1 MPIETNPCPE
11 ADFTTID
18 TSINI
23 FLSTSAGLYYTYN
36 ALHHNGNYHLSEQ
49 IARYRKE
56 SYEKTN
62 QQGRIMPSYLRQ
74 VRNISRFQRIAT
86 VFARHGFGNAI
97 EYLNLDRILSLPRS
111 LFRQPAPVPR
121 STAERFRSSLEELG
135 PTFVKLG
142 QVLSTRPD
150 MLPPEFIQEL
160 NKLTDSVTPL
170 PWETMR
176 AVYMEDTGQ
185 DPQEIF
191 SEIETEPLGSASL
204 AQVHA
209 ARLPD
214 GREVV
219 LKIQRPD
226 LEKIIKP
233 DLEILED
240 ISRLVQHTP
249 LGEIY
254 RPHEFVSEFAL
265 TLRTELDYYREG
277 RNADRFRE
285 NFAGDSALY
294 IPEIFW
300 QYTTRRVLVMERISG
315 LRLDD
320 IAAIDA
326 QNIDRHQI
334 ALNASRMIL
343 KEILEDGFFHADPHA
358 GNLLVMTDGRIGAMD
373 FGMVG
378 QLSHTEKLNLAHL
391 FNHAVQMDERGVVET
406 LLRMGAAR
414 DHLNR
419 QELEREVS
427 RLLRDYSGVPL
438 KEIRAQDLIDKILP
452 ITYKHKLFMPG
463 SYYLL
468 LKTLTMMEGLGARLD
483 PEFDIFV
490 VAKSF
495 LGKLTAQI
503 WHPSSWGP
511 ALLSSLS
518 SWQNFISEVPRSGS
532 DFLRDIR
539 EGRPPFSV
547 ELTGSKKTLD
557 RLDRL
562 ITRLSMSV
570 LIAGLV
576 IGLGML
582 LPVAAENNY
591 FLAVVVTGFMTLFA
605 MGFWMLISILRN

>member
-1 MPIETNPCPE
+1 
-11 ADFTTID
+11 
-18 TSINI
+18 
-23 FLSTSAGLYYTYN
+23 
-36 ALHHNGNYHLSEQ
+36 
-49 IARYRKE
+49 
-56 SYEKTN
+56 
-62 QQGRIMPSYLRQ
+62 MPSYLRQ

-111 LFRQPAPVPR
+111 LFRQPALVPR
-121 STAERFRSSLEELG
+121 STAERFRSTLEELG
-135 PTFVKLG
+135 PTFIKLG

-150 MLPPEFIQEL
+150 ILPPEFIQEL
-160 NKLTDSVTPL
+160 NILTDSAAPL

-176 AVYMEDTGQ
+176 AVYIEDTGQ

-240 ISRLVQHTP
+240 ISRIAQHTP
-249 LGEIY
+249 LGELH

-265 TLRTELDYYREG
+265 TLRTELDYCREG
-277 RNADRFRE
+277 RNADRFRS
-285 NFAGDSALY
+285 NFAGDFALY

-300 QYTTRRVLVMERISG
+300 QYSTRRVLVMERIAG

-326 QNIDRHQI
+326 QNLDRHQI
-334 ALNASRMIL
+334 ALNASRIIL

-358 GNLLVMTDGRIGAMD
+358 GNLLVMADGHIGAMD

-378 QLSHTEKLNLAHL
+378 QLSRTDKLDLARL
-391 FNHAVQMDERGVVET
+391 SSHAIQLDERGVVET

-419 QELEREVS
+419 QELEREIG
-427 RLLRDYSGVPL
+427 RLLREYSGVPL
-438 KEIRAQDLIDKILP
+438 KEIRARDLIDKILP
-452 ITYKHKLFMPG
+452 IMYKHKLSMPS

-468 LKTLTMMEGLGARLD
+468 LKTLTMMEGLGTRLD

-490 VAKSF
+490 VADSF

-591 FLAVVVTGFMTLFA
+591 FLAVVVTGFATLFA